1 MDNIGEPKVEGSAA
15 QEGSPALRKD
25 ALENR
30 SRILEAAKE
39 LFAEYGLK
47 VTMDDIARRS
57 GVGVGTVYRRFPTK
71 ELLVEAL
78 FEERIELLV
87 RIARTAAEAEDP
99 WAGFVY
105 LFETFLTQEAEDKG
119 FRQVVLGTHYESDR
133 MAKLKASL
141 TPLLSTIIDR
151 AQQDGQLR
159 DDFFVQDIPTITA
172 MIGVSEEF
180 CHVVRPGMWRR
191 YFTIILDGLHAG
203 PNARTA
209 LPEPSL
215 DENELHDAMS
225 HWRGTNT
232 LGNRGP
238 GQGAIARES

>member
-1 MDNIGEPKVEGSAA
+1 MHNIRVKHEEGTAA
-15 QEGSPALRKD
+15 HETAPALRKD

-78 FEERIELLV
+78 FEERIEQLV
-87 RIARTAAEAEDP
+87 GIARTAAEAEDP

-105 LFETFLTQEAEDKG
+105 LFEAFLAQESEDKG
-119 FRQVVLGTHYESDR
+119 FRQVVLGTHYESER
-133 MAKLKASL
+133 MAKLKSCL

-151 AQQDGQLR
+151 AKKDGQLR
-159 DDFFVQDIPTITA
+159 DDFYAQDIPALTA

-180 CHVVRPGMWRR
+180 CHVVRSGMWRR

-203 PNARTA
+203 PSVRTP
-209 LPEPSL
+209 LPAPSL
-215 DENELHDAMS
+215 DECELKEAMS
-225 HWRGTNT
+225 HWRGTNS
-232 LGNRGP
+232 LGHRGP
-238 GQGAIARES
+238 GSGVIPQER